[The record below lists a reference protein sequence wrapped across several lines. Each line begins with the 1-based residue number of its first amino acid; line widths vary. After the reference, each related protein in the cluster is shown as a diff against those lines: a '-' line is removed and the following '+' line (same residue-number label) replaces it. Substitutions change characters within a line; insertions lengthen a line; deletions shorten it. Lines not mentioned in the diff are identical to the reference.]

1 MQNDEKKQH
10 KCHTTNGFIK
20 KRMEPM
26 LKGLFLLDEAA
37 YHKIYGEAEREHI
50 GKLVQIDAPLQTSQ
64 TIASNP
70 AVLADIDFIFSGW
83 GCPRFTQELLAH
95 APRLKAVFYGAGSIH
110 YFVTDAFWER
120 GVIVTT
126 AYEANDIPVAQ
137 FALAQILLSLKG
149 YWRYVQ
155 RFKQGVAW
163 WDHLPSVGIYGG
175 TVGLI
180 SLGMI
185 GRMVAEHLKR
195 FDVHVLAYDPFATQE
210 TAQKYNVALCGLE
223 ELFTRSNVVSLHTPW
238 LPETERMITGR
249 HFASMKTGACFINTA
264 RGAIVREDE
273 MAAVLKE
280 RPDLFALLDV
290 TYPEPPAPDSP
301 LLQLPNVIITP
312 HMAGAEN
319 AECKRNGQWMVA
331 ELKRYLNGEPLR
343 FAVSRE
349 QAALMA

>member
-1 MQNDEKKQH
+1 V
-10 KCHTTNGFIK
+10 
-20 KRMEPM
+20 
-26 LKGLFLLDEAA
+26 AA
-37 YHKIYGEAEREHI
+37 
-50 GKLVQIDAPLQTSQ
+50 
-64 TIASNP
+64 
-70 AVLADIDFIFSGW
+70 
-83 GCPRFTQELLAH
+83 
-95 APRLKAVFYGAGSIH
+95 
-110 YFVTDAFWER
+110 
-120 GVIVTT
+120 
-126 AYEANDIPVAQ
+126 

-155 RFKQGVAW
+155 RLKQGDAW
-163 WDHLPSVGIYGG
+163 WDHLPSVGIYGS

-195 FDVHVLAYDPFATQE
+195 IDVHVLAYDPFATQE
-210 TAQKYNVALCGLE
+210 TAREYHVELCGLE
-223 ELFTRSNVVSLHTPW
+223 EVFARSDVVSLNTPW

-249 HFASMKTGACFINTA
+249 HFASMTTDASFINTA

-280 RPDLFALLDV
+280 RLDLYALLDI

-301 LLQLPNVIITP
+301 LLQLPNVVITP

-319 AECKRNGQWMVA
+319 NECKRNGQWMVA

-349 QAALMA
+349 QANHMA